1 MYKQDEC
8 TVLCA
13 IVIDPQISDQSIS
26 ESSKLS
32 CCVAKV
38 SSETSTSK
46 RNLYDVPTSKYVD
59 SWLNESHFTLMID
72 AFWILNMILW
82 IIH

>member
-1 MYKQDEC
+1 MESDLMYKQDEC
-8 TVLCA
+8 TVLYA

-38 SSETSTSK
+38 SSETSTPSK

-59 SWLNESHFTLMID
+59 S
-72 AFWILNMILW
+72 
-82 IIH
+82 